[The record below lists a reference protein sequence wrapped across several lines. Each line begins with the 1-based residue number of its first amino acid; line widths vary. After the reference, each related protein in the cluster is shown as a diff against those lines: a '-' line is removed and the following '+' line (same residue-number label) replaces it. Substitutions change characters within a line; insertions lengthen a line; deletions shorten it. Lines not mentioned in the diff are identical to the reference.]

1 MSVNSFHHHHC
12 AMLALCYLRVFL
24 LELVVLGVEWQ
35 NGIFFF
41 SPHTKRTKRAKIR
54 ESPLSALTTENKRE
68 GKAESINCTD
78 RGVNG

>member
-1 MSVNSFHHHHC
+1 M
-12 AMLALCYLRVFL
+12 AK
-24 LELVVLGVEWQ
+24 WD
-35 NGIFFF
+35 FFF